1 MFGNG
6 EWQIGCST
14 ASILFLLAKR
24 SFYGLAIFFLGGG
37 PFLEKNGGR
46 AAR

>member
-1 MFGNG
+1 MSGNG

-14 ASILFLLAKR
+14 ASVLFLLAKR
-24 SFYGLAIFFLGGG
+24 SLYGLAIFFWGGG
-37 PFLEKNGGR
+37 TFLEKNGGR